1 MEFFKKQP
9 IRQKP
14 NSRVSFPSQGQKIRR
29 TRQNLFKDRDV
40 NNNREITYE
49 PGTQISQ
56 QQASFPTG
64 GSSYGHRHYRPI
76 VTLTYDGEKNPGE
89 LGVIKR
95 YIPDYRALRLRSW
108 QAYAESDIVQAVI
121 ESYIDWVIGDGLVP
135 QVKPQEEILQQR
147 GISIN
152 ENFANEVEMNF
163 KLFLNSRTSVYN
175 QETNLTHKMRE
186 AMRNALIS
194 GDTLVVLNVDENN
207 NLSVRCYDGEHIFS
221 PILGGEQTAARNRGN
236 KIIHGVEVDESQKH
250 VAYHLW
256 DGKNSKRIP
265 AFDPVTGMR
274 IAWLVY
280 GRKLRYDHV
289 RGVPLIMAVL
299 ESIKKLDRYKEAMV
313 GAAEERAKIAF
324 QIIHKQG
331 STEENPLVDNVASSL
346 PLNRRI
352 DGAANDPIDDGI
364 KLEQKI
370 TSTVGKSV
378 FNMPLE
384 SELKALD
391 SEIEFSFKDF
401 FEANIMPI
409 CAAVGVPYEVV
420 MKKFGNNFSAS
431 RASLKMWEHVMKI
444 SRSDFSFHF
453 NHQIYQMWLTLAD
466 IRGDINAPGLFR
478 SVAIEKD
485 TMLFEAYTKIKFN
498 GPTVPHVDPMKEVK
512 AEREKLGPQ
521 GANIPLTTPQEAATN
536 LGGGDIDLI
545 KEGFEKQTEG
555 FEPPAPAPQNE
566 EGGTVMDI
574 VTDEAV

>member
-1 MEFFKKQP
+1 MNLFNIFKK
-9 IRQKP
+9 KP
-14 NSRVSFPSQGQKIRR
+14 PQQR
-29 TRQNLFKDRDV
+29 
-40 NNNREITYE
+40 E
-49 PGTQISQ
+49 PGQSLSQ
-56 QQASFPTG
+56 EASFPTG

-76 VTLTYDGEKNPGE
+76 VTLTYDGEQNPGE

-108 QAYAESDIVQAVI
+108 QAYQESEIVQAVI
-121 ESYIDWVIGDGLVP
+121 ESYIDWVIGEGLTPHVNP
-135 QVKPQEEILQQR
+135 QTEFLEQR
-147 GISIN
+147 GIN
-152 ENFANEVEMNF
+152 LPGDFAAQVEMNY
-163 KLFLNSRTSVYN
+163 KLFLNSRTSVYSG
-175 QETNLTHKMRE
+175 ETNLIMKMRE
-186 AMRNALIS
+186 AMRNALMS
-194 GDTLVVLNVDENN
+194 GDTLVVLNVDENSE
-207 NLSVRCYDGEHIFS
+207 LSVRCYDGEHIFA

-236 KIIHGVEVDESQKH
+236 KIIHGVEIDANMKH
-250 VAYHLW
+250 VAYYVW
-256 DGKNSKRIP
+256 DGQESKRIP
-265 AFDPVTGMR
+265 AYEPETGMR
-274 IAWLVY
+274 VAWLVY
-280 GRKLRYDHV
+280 GRKLRYEHV

-299 ESIKKLDRYKEAMV
+299 ETIKKLDRYKEAMV
-313 GAAEERAKIAF
+313 GGAEERAKIAF
-324 QIIHKQG
+324 QIVHRQG
-331 STEENPLVDNVASSL
+331 STEENPMVDNLRSAL

-384 SELKALD
+384 SELKALV
-391 SEIEFSFKDF
+391 SEVEFAFQEF
-401 FEANIMPI
+401 FEANTIPI

-444 SRSDFSFHF
+444 SRSEFSFQF
-453 NHQIYQMWLTLAD
+453 NHQIYQMWLVLAD

-478 SVAIEKD
+478 SIAIQRD
-485 TMLFEAYTKIKFN
+485 SMLFEAYTKIKFV
-498 GPTVPHVDPMKEVK
+498 GPTVPHVDPMKEVQ

-545 KEGFEKQTEG
+545 KEGFENQIEG
-555 FEPPAPAPQNE
+555 FEPPEPAPPPTG
-566 EGGTVMDI
+566 EGGRVMDI

>member
-1 MEFFKKQP
+1 MKFF
-9 IRQKP
+9 
-14 NSRVSFPSQGQKIRR
+14 
-29 TRQNLFKDRDV
+29 NLFKKKQQAQR
-40 NNNREITYE
+40 E
-49 PGTQISQ
+49 PGGSLAQE
-56 QQASFPTG
+56 ASFPTG

-236 KIIHGVEVDESQKH
+236 KIIHGVEVDPDQKH
-250 VAYHLW
+250 VAYYFW
-256 DGKNSKRIP
+256 DGQNNKRIP

-313 GAAEERAKIAF
+313 GGAEERAKIAY
-324 QIIHKQG
+324 QIVHRAG
-331 STEENPLVDNVASSL
+331 SNEENPLVDNVASSL

-364 KLEQKI
+364 KLQQKI

-384 SELKALD
+384 SELKALV
-391 SEIEFSFKDF
+391 SEVEFSFKDF
-401 FEANIMPI
+401 FTTNVLPLT
-409 CAAVGVPYEVV
+409 AAVGIPIEVA
-420 MKKFGNNFSAS
+420 MKKFENNFSSS
-431 RASLKMWEHVMKI
+431 RAALKMWEHNMKI
-444 SRSDFSFHF
+444 ERSNFSFHF
-453 NHQIYQMWLTLAD
+453 NHMIYQMWLVLAD

-478 SVAIEKD
+478 SVAIEKE

-512 AEREKLGPQ
+512 AERDKLGPQ
-521 GANIPLTTPQEAATN
+521 GANVPLTTPQEAATN

-555 FEPPAPAPQNE
+555 FEPPTPAPQNE